1 MPRTARTLAL
11 ANQKGGVAKTTTTL
25 NLGVALRE
33 RGLRVL
39 GVDLDPQSNLS
50 MSQGIDVEGLE
61 TTMYDVLVSGVPMAE
76 VIHAGRE
83 AMTTTQTP
91 PTSVPSRLKLALA
104 PPILVLGGFG
114 LFGVAWDSELL
125 AVLFVGFLAIAC
137 GIVGVI
143 PGLVI
148 AIHAALRWQTSE
160 PPVRVVIGLPD

>member
-1 MPRTARTLAL
+1 
-11 ANQKGGVAKTTTTL
+11 
-25 NLGVALRE
+25 
-33 RGLRVL
+33 
-39 GVDLDPQSNLS
+39 
-50 MSQGIDVEGLE
+50 
-61 TTMYDVLVSGVPMAE
+61 
-76 VIHAGRE
+76 
-83 AMTTTQTP
+83 MTTTQTP

-125 AVLFVGFLAIAC
+125 AVLFVSFLAIAC

-160 PPVRVVIGLPD
+160 PPVRVVIGLALLSNTVLIAIAVAITVLASTD